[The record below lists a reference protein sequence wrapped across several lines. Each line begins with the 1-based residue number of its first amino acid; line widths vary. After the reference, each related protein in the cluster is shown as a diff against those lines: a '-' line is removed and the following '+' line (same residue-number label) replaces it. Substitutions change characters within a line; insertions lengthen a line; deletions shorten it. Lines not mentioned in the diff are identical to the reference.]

1 MSNTDELSQSVS
13 KLVELN
19 RQIKEARSDIKI
31 LADAEKAL
39 KSQIKKLMIDNGLD
53 VINLKKGKNHGQKEC
68 EKGWLKQEL
77 NQGRSRRFLFRKRTT
92 SRKCLKD
99 YPR

>member
-53 VINLKKGKNHGQKEC
+53 VINLKKGKITC
-68 EKGWLKQEL
+68 LL
-77 NQGRSRRFLFRKRTT
+77 YT
-92 SRKCLKD
+92 SPS
-99 YPR
+99 PRDPE